1 MTRPELS
8 AVVVHHRGLE
18 HLLEGLDALAQSERS
33 GPAMEIVLV
42 DNTGGAPLDVVGR
55 RHPGV
60 RRVAAGRN
68 VGFAE
73 GCRLGTEAARAPI
86 ALFVNDDAAVEA
98 EAPRRLFE
106 ALANADADV
115 VAVGGRLTD
124 ASGTRN
130 DFSDGFLTFDGHAFQ
145 ADVGL
150 PLEKLAPVRPGEER
164 LFACGGLMAVRRQ
177 EFLESGGFDPD
188 YFAYLEDVDFGWR
201 SWIRGRRIVAE
212 PRAVARH
219 RGGAT
224 GEALGVFARGFLI
237 EKNAF
242 ATAYKNLDAENFRAL
257 MPSILAAFLAR
268 AAEMVAARNPGA
280 AELSRDPYAEVPPR
294 SAWRRLLGI
303 AEPAATARVTIEDPL
318 TVAQLRALIWIHKNR
333 ESLARKR
340 REVQQDRRRPDSEI
354 FAKFPLRLVP
364 TYPGDEGF
372 DGSYFREFLASAP
385 PLVRASLAEIFS
397 AA

>member
-1 MTRPELS
+1 
-8 AVVVHHRGLE
+8 
-18 HLLEGLDALAQSERS
+18 
-33 GPAMEIVLV
+33 
-42 DNTGGAPLDVVGR
+42 
-55 RHPGV
+55 
-60 RRVAAGRN
+60 
-68 VGFAE
+68 
-73 GCRLGTEAARAPI
+73 
-86 ALFVNDDAAVEA
+86 
-98 EAPRRLFE
+98 
-106 ALANADADV
+106 
-115 VAVGGRLTD
+115 
-124 ASGTRN
+124 
-130 DFSDGFLTFDGHAFQ
+130 
-145 ADVGL
+145 
-150 PLEKLAPVRPGEER
+150 
-164 LFACGGLMAVRRQ
+164 
-177 EFLESGGFDPD
+177 
-188 YFAYLEDVDFGWR
+188 VDFGWR